1 MDPRGPSPAGAGVQ
15 NRANS
20 PNTLRIHV
28 SPPANSRQDSE
39 PTHGSAAAAL
49 RVAAE
54 NLASAGT
61 FLSERAAFLL
71 LIGFVLAA
79 LAQLGL
85 YFSVELN
92 ARAPMGY
99 LFLLTI
105 GIVAFALGSAGLWL
119 RRTVSNDHSGSL
131 SAGGATHTSW
141 ATIRAPLGLVG
152 WVLGVVALFYLL
164 AMLASGSESG
174 NAVYIWVLALAA
186 LALPFVSVADVAT
199 RHVRSGLVA
208 WLRQHTWDIAIVVAL
223 IAAFLVINLH
233 DLRDWYYSAI
243 GDEYLFYE
251 HARRVVDEGITRPFS
266 QEGVYNI
273 HPAMNSVFQAGV
285 MRVFGADYLGWK
297 FSETLNAAITI
308 PAIYLLGHT
317 LGGRRAAVV
326 AAAVFASSHYLFAF
340 AHTGYNNLSP
350 LPVATWSI
358 AVFVLGW
365 KRQSPLLMY
374 TAGLIAGL
382 GFYTHYGARAVLP
395 IIALFSLTACNPRR
409 LTYLWPLALGFAIT
423 VIPTFVVEQEGVL
436 TRMFGQVVGGYSEVV
451 TGSTGQRVL
460 DNVILNLPAFSY
472 NSTVHTYIY
481 GALMD
486 PVSGLLAALGL
497 AFAIGHLKDPRWRLL
512 LIWFA
517 VAMFMSGILSPYP
530 HVAVTRLLFAV
541 PPLALLA
548 GLLAGRLWKAIPFHQ
563 LRLPDRYRLVTGV
576 AVVATV
582 LPVIL
587 ALNLWQFWQVTP
599 SMFPHSREAVALGAI
614 RSEDCGGDFEQAAF
628 VGNAMGE
635 GSLMQRMLSSMYPD
649 GPLPGRISHSE
660 LANGSGL
667 PDPLPECLV
676 FLNPNADDA
685 LRLQQ
690 ELARR
695 YPDGWLLPFTNPSGT
710 TTVAIFA
717 R

>member
-1 MDPRGPSPAGAGVQ
+1 MDPAVPSPAGAGVQ
-15 NRANS
+15 NQTKS
-20 PNTLRIHV
+20 PDPLRIHV
-28 SPPANSRQDSE
+28 SSPANPRLGTE
-39 PTHGSAAAAL
+39 ATHRPAVDTFRL
-49 RVAAE
+49 AAE
-54 NLASAGT
+54 NLASVGA
-61 FLSERAAFLL
+61 FLSDRAALLL
-71 LIGFVLAA
+71 LIGFILAA

-92 ARAPMGY
+92 ARAPIGY

-105 GIVAFALGSAGLWL
+105 GVVAFALGSAGLWL
-119 RRTVSNDHSGSL
+119 RRTAIDDDSESL
-131 SAGGATHTSW
+131 SLAGVTQTSW
-141 ATIRAPLGLVG
+141 ATIRSPLGLAG
-152 WVLGVVALFYLL
+152 WVFGLVALFYLL

-174 NAVYIWVLALAA
+174 NAVYVWVFSFAA
-186 LALPFVSVADVAT
+186 LALPFVPVADVAAW
-199 RHVRSGLVA
+199 HVRSRLVA
-208 WLRQHTWDIAIVVAL
+208 WLRQQTWDIAIVVAL

-233 DLRDWYYSAI
+233 DLQDWYYSAI

-251 HARRVVDEGITRPFS
+251 HARRVVYEGIVRPFG

-273 HPAMNSVFQAGV
+273 HPVMNSVFQAGV
-285 MRVFGADYLGWK
+285 MRVFDADYLGWK

-308 PAIYLLGHT
+308 PAVYLLGHT
-317 LGGRRAAVV
+317 LGGRRAAIV

-350 LPVATWSI
+350 LPVATWAI

-395 IIALFSLTACNPRR
+395 IIALFSLTMGNPRR
-409 LTYLWPLALGFAIT
+409 FTYLWPLALGFAIT
-423 VIPTFVVEQEGVL
+423 VIPTFVVEQEAVL

-451 TGSTGQRVL
+451 TGSTGQRFL
-460 DNVILNLPAFSY
+460 DNAVLNLPAFNY
-472 NSTVHTYIY
+472 NSTVHTYVY

-486 PVSGLLAALGL
+486 PVSGLLAVLGV

-548 GLLAGRLWKAIPFHQ
+548 GMLAGRLWEAIPFHQ
-563 LRLPDRYRLVTGV
+563 LRFPERYRLVTGV
-576 AVVATV
+576 AVVATL

-587 ALNLWQFWQVTP
+587 ALNLWQFWHVTP
-599 SMFPHSREAVALGAI
+599 SMFPHSREAVALGAF
-614 RSEDCGGDFEQAAF
+614 RSEDCGGDLEKAAF
-628 VGNAMGE
+628 VGNAVGE
-635 GSLMQRMLSSMYPD
+635 GSLMRQVLSSMYPD

-660 LANGSGL
+660 LAIGSGL
-667 PDPLPECLV
+667 PDPLPECFV
-676 FLNPNADDA
+676 FLNPYADDA

-695 YPDGWLLPFTNPSGT
+695 YPDGWLLPFANPSGT